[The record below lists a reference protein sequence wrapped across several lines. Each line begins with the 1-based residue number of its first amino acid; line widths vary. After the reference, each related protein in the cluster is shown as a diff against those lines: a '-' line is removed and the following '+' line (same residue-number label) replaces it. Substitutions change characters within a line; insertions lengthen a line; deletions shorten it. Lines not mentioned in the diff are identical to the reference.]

1 MWRWLHIARKF
12 TTTDLE
18 YKITE
23 IVKRFNTVDPNKI
36 TPTALFKD
44 IGLDSL
50 DAVEAVVAIEEI
62 LGIELSDEEAFK
74 INSISDAVTIF
85 SKLPKS

>member
-1 MWRWLHIARKF
+1 MQIARKF
-12 TTTDLE
+12 ATTDLE

-23 IVKRFNTVDPNKI
+23 IVKRFNTVDQNKI
-36 TPTALFKD
+36 TPTASFKE

-62 LGIELSDEEAFK
+62 LGIELTDEEAFK
-74 INSISDAVTIF
+74 VNSISDAVTIF
-85 SKLPKS
+85 SKHSKS